1 MSEIDDLM
9 NEPDQPEDRNES
21 AVRDIKKFLADTGMS
36 QAELCR
42 KTGIS
47 TAVVSALLKGNY
59 TGNVEEN
66 LKKVLAVIEQEME
79 RFRSMLKK
87 PTYVETSVSK
97 TIDHN
102 LALAQVDGRL
112 LVIGGDNGAGKT
124 ITLTEF
130 KRRFAAT
137 ILIELNVTYG
147 ETTILY
153 DIAKTI
159 GMDGHT
165 RKDMLFKGIIEIL
178 HGTDRMIIVDEADYL
193 KVKGLDILRSIFDHA
208 KVPVVLVGSLDMK
221 GKIMKMRTEHKY
233 FTSRMEYIELDE
245 LHIGDTQ
252 AIVETVIPN
261 AKPAVIETFHSA
273 SKHNARYLTKLML
286 LAQRTAIRNDCEIDP
301 AVIKKAAEHM
311 II

>member
-1 MSEIDDLM
+1 MSEFDDVM
-9 NEPDQPEDRNES
+9 NAPDTPENPNAS
-21 AVRDIKKFLADTGMS
+21 AVRDIKKFQNDTGMS

-47 TAVVSALLKGNY
+47 TAVLSALLKGNY
-59 TGNVEEN
+59 TGNVADN
-66 LKKVLAVIEQEME
+66 LKKVLAVIEQETE

-87 PTYVETSVSK
+87 PSYVETTVSK

-124 ITLTEF
+124 VALKEF
-130 KRRFAAT
+130 KRKYAAT
-137 ILIELNVTYG
+137 ILIEINVTYG

-153 DIAKTI
+153 DLAKAI
-159 GMDGHT
+159 GIDGHA
-165 RKDMLFKGIIEIL
+165 RKDMLFKGIVEVL

-193 KVKGLDILRSIFDHA
+193 KVKGLDILRSIYDHA
-208 KVPVVLVGSLDMK
+208 EVPVVLVGSLDMK
-221 GKIMKMRTEHKY
+221 GKVMKMRTEYKY
-233 FTSRMEYIELDE
+233 LTSRMDYIELDN
-245 LHIGDTQ
+245 LQLGDTQ
-252 AIVETVIPN
+252 AIVESVIPD
-261 AKPAVIETFHSA
+261 AKSGVIETFHAA

-286 LAQRTAIRNDCEIDP
+286 LAQRTALRNDCEIDS
-301 AVIKKAAEHM
+301 AVIKKAAENM